1 MSSSRA
7 VHHFVSPEREVNAG
21 IWSLFG
27 GATVCLVL
35 RLWCKLRR
43 QGLWWDDYILILSW
57 VVLLTTDIFIS
68 YEFATGYVVKTWND
82 RMLILVS
89 ISSCL
94 TTAGQTWSKS
104 AFAVTL
110 LRMTNNWQKFICVA
124 TLIILNVFL
133 VLKVFVNWSKYCG
146 KTGYQNWWRMPGFC
160 VDYQA
165 AANIKVGG
173 NIFNI
178 VADFVLALFPW
189 MVTWKLKIS
198 LKEKIALCITMS
210 LGVVVAII
218 SAVRTAW
225 MDDPSVDA
233 YNDYYFWRQGLSMVW
248 YSAEVAGTIIVQS
261 IPLMRPL
268 VNDMHTSLVS
278 KKLGSGADGKSYGPG
293 KSNKSTNRRTLT
305 LILQGCDVKDDENDV
320 EDQKRVDIDRMHL
333 TQDENGKI
341 VLRRRTDSGGDVNAY
356 QNSRVTSSARRLE
369 EEEIGLTEDQKDR
382 MVVSS
387 EYYANG
393 GLLEDIPE
401 YHAHRGPL
409 EEIPEYHSHGEPLEE
424 IPEYRTIGGKEHI
437 PMTEFHAV
445 TC

>member
-27 GATVCLVL
+27 GAT
-35 RLWCKLRR
+35 
-43 QGLWWDDYILILSW
+43 

-133 VLKVFVNWSKYCG
+133 VLKVFVDWSRYCG
-146 KTGYQNWWRMPGFC
+146 KSGYQNWWRMSGFC

-189 MVTWKLKIS
+189 MVTWKLRIS

-225 MDDPSVDA
+225 MEDPSVDA

-268 VNDMHTSLVS
+268 VNDMHTSLAS

-320 EDQKRVDIDRMHL
+320 EDQKRVDVDRMHL

-341 VLRRRTDSGGDVNAY
+341 VLRRRTDSGEDVNAY

-369 EEEIGLTEDQKDR
+369 EEEIGLTEDQKGR

-387 EYYANG
+387 EYHANG
-393 GLLEDIPE
+393 GSLEDIPE
-401 YHAHRGPL
+401 YHAHGGSLEEIPENHAHGRPL
-409 EEIPEYHSHGEPLEE
+409 EEIPEYHPLGESLGE

>member
-7 VHHFVSPEREVNAG
+7 IHHFVSPEREVNAG

-27 GATVCLVL
+27 GAT
-35 RLWCKLRR
+35 
-43 QGLWWDDYILILSW
+43 

-110 LRMTNNWQKFICVA
+110 LRMTNTWQRFICVA

-133 VLKVFVNWSKYCG
+133 VLKVFVDWSRYCG
-146 KTGYQNWWRMPGFC
+146 KSGYQNWWRMPGFC

-173 NIFNI
+173 NISNI

-189 MVTWKLKIS
+189 MVTWKLRIS

-210 LGVVVAII
+210 LGVVVAVI

-225 MDDPSVDA
+225 MEDPSVNTYD
-233 YNDYYFWRQGLSMVW
+233 DYYFWRQGLSMVW

-268 VNDMHTSLVS
+268 VNDMHTSLAS

-293 KSNKSTNRRTLT
+293 KSNKSTKRRTLT
-305 LILQGCDVKDDENDV
+305 LILQGCDVKDDKNDV
-320 EDQKRVDIDRMHL
+320 EGQKRVDVDRMHL

-356 QNSRVTSSARRLE
+356 RNSRVTSSARRLE
-369 EEEIGLTEDQKDR
+369 EEEIGLTQDQKGT
-382 MVVSS
+382 MVMSS
-387 EYYANG
+387 EYQVHG
-393 GLLEDIPE
+393 GSLEEIPE
-401 YHAHRGPL
+401 HHAHGGPL
-409 EEIPEYHSHGEPLEE
+409 EEIPEYHAHGRPLEEIPEYHPHGESLEE

>member
-7 VHHFVSPEREVNAG
+7 VHHFVSPEKEVNAG

-27 GATVCLVL
+27 GATV
-35 RLWCKLRR
+35 
-43 QGLWWDDYILILSW
+43 
-57 VVLLTTDIFIS
+57 VLLTADIFIS

-110 LRMTNNWQKFICVA
+110 LRMTNTWQKFVCVA

-133 VLKVFVNWSKYCG
+133 VLKVFVDWSKYCG
-146 KTGYQNWWRMPGFC
+146 KSGYQNWWRMPGFC

-165 AANIKVGG
+165 AHNIKVGG

-178 VADFVLALFPW
+178 VADFILALFPW

-210 LGVVVAII
+210 LGVVIAII

-225 MDDPSVDA
+225 MEDPSVDA

-268 VNDMHTSLVS
+268 VNDMHTSLAS
-278 KKLGSGADGKSYGPG
+278 RKLGSGADGKSYGPG
-293 KSNKSTNRRTLT
+293 KSAKSTNRRTLT
-305 LILQGCDVKDDENDV
+305 LILQGCD
-320 EDQKRVDIDRMHL
+320 
-333 TQDENGKI
+333 DENGKI
-341 VLRRRTDSGGDVNAY
+341 VLRRRTDSEDANAY
-356 QNSRVTSSARRLE
+356 QNSRVTSSNRNLE
-369 EEEIGLTEDQKDR
+369 EEEIGLTQDQKGR
-382 MVVSS
+382 IVMSS
-387 EYYANG
+387 EYHADG
-393 GLLEDIPE
+393 ESMEDIPE
-401 YHAHRGPL
+401 YRSHGGSLEEIPEYHARGGPL
-409 EEIPEYHSHGEPLEE
+409 EEIPEYHAHGGSLEE
-424 IPEYRTIGGKEHI
+424 IPEYGTIGGKERI